1 MNKTEVAKLVTLVSG
16 LDRQPTDQ
24 AMVEM
29 WHRVLGDYTF
39 SECEA
44 ALVPAYKESKGFI
57 SARLVDLMVRKARTE
72 HVQKLESS
80 DRQAVEANTDT
91 APAPKCRDH
100 NVSINA
106 CTTCAT
112 QIYKQSLNMG
122 DSWALHR
129 WATEHVYEEI
139 F

>member
-1 MNKTEVAKLVTLVSG
+1 VNKTEVAKLVTLVSG

-39 SECEA
+39 TECEA

-57 SARLVDLMVRKARTE
+57 SARLVDAMVRKARTE
-72 HVQKLESS
+72 NALKTESVQ
-80 DRQAVEANTDT
+80 RQEIEAQTDV
-91 APAPKCRDH
+91 APPPQCRQH
-100 NVSINA
+100 SKSINT
-106 CTTCAT
+106 CVSCAT
-112 QIYKQSLNMG
+112 MIYEKSLAIGEGWN
-122 DSWALHR
+122 LHK
-129 WATEHVYEEI
+129 WATENVYEEI